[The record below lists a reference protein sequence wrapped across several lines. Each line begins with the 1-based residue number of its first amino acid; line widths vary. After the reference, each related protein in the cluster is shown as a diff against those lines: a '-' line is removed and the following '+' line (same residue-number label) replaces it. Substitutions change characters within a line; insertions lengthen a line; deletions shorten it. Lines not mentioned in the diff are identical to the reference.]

1 MARDFSEQPEGAK
14 DPNAEADRKIASIHS
29 LLKGIVKHKASDL
42 HVKVGRPPLY
52 RINGKLLPAKL
63 PPLSSEDVRKLA
75 YSTMTQKQI
84 KEFEE
89 ELQIDFGYLVPG
101 LARFRANVFM
111 QKGTLAFVIRVVP
124 LEVPEISSL
133 GLPSVLQELCLKP
146 RGLLLVTGA
155 TGSGKST
162 TLAAMVEHV
171 NRNMRSHVVTIE
183 DPIEYIFTDKM
194 STVSQREVG
203 VDAVSMQSALR
214 GALRQDP
221 DVIMIGEMRDFA
233 TIQTAITAAE
243 TGHLVVSTLHTNT
256 AAQALDRIIDTFPA
270 DAKNQ
275 LRLQLANSLLGV
287 VTQRLVRRA
296 DGNGRVAACEV
307 LTKSPTVEKLVLEN
321 RIADLDTV
329 MESSNLYYKM
339 QSMNQAL
346 ERLIRDGVISQEEG
360 LLHSDKKEDLT
371 LKLSGMLAQS
381 QGGVDANEIIEQA
394 SESTKFTKIGLN
406 GGNTRVDGMGAEP
419 SQLLDQYGNPDSS
432 GLKIEGSETMKPRS
446 AVSAK
451 GFADMIKKKGA

>member
-1 MARDFSEQPEGAK
+1 MSEHDQPPGANEQETTK
-14 DPNAEADRKIASIHS
+14 KVASIHS
-29 LLKGIVKHKASDL
+29 LLKGLVKHKASDL

-63 PPLSSEDVRKLA
+63 PSLTHEDVKKLA
-75 YSTMTQKQI
+75 YSTMTAKQI

-89 ELQIDFGYLVPG
+89 NMQIDFGYLVPG

-124 LEVPEISSL
+124 LEVPVLSSL

-162 TLAAMVEHV
+162 TLAAMVEHI
-171 NRNMRSHVVTIE
+171 NRNHRCHIVTIE
-183 DPIEYIFTDKM
+183 DPIEYIFDDKM

-203 VDAVSMQSALR
+203 VDAVSMQVALR

-221 DVIMIGEMRDFA
+221 DVIMVGEMRDFQ

-256 AAQALDRIIDTFPA
+256 ATQALDRIIDSFPPE
-270 DAKNQ
+270 AKNQ

-296 DGNGRVAACEV
+296 DGNGRVAAVEV
-307 LTKSPTVEKLVLEN
+307 LSKSPTVEKMILDNKINDIDAVL
-321 RIADLDTV
+321 
-329 MESSNLYYKM
+329 ESSNLYYKM

-346 ERLIRDGVISQEEG
+346 EKLIRDGVITQEEG
-360 LLHSDKKEDLT
+360 LANSDKKEDLT
-371 LKLSGMLAQS
+371 LKLSGMVAQS
-381 QGGVDANEIIEQA
+381 QGGVDAGELIEQA
-394 SESTKFTKIGLN
+394 RESTKFTQRPGIPKSPKDMPLSDVEPSRILDLN
-406 GGNTRVDGMGAEP
+406 GE
-419 SQLLDQYGNPDSS
+419 PDSS
-432 GLKIEGSETMKPRS
+432 GIKLEPGSTPAPRRS
-446 AVSAK
+446 RALASI
-451 GFADMIKKKGA
+451 FNKKKGA